1 MKVKDIVL
9 TIIFLA
15 FLIWFMGSWFEVLAF
30 SGTGIEHEYCQANMF
45 FLIGEMGR

>member
-9 TIIFLA
+9 TIIFLT
-15 FLIWFMGSWFEVLAF
+15 FLIWFMGSWFEVLAC

>member
-1 MKVKDIVL
+1 MKVKDIIAGIV
-9 TIIFLA
+9 FLA
-15 FLIWFMGSWFEVLAF
+15 FLIWFLGSWAEVMMC